1 MLILF
6 LTLDLGMTNR
16 PDLIDE
22 ALLRP
27 GRLEVKMEI
36 GKQASRSQHVT
47 SHVLKIVKQVCIS
60 VNN

>member
-6 LTLDLGMTNR
+6 LTLNLGMTNR

-36 GKQASRSQHVT
+36 GKQASISQYI
-47 SHVLKIVKQVCIS
+47 SLHVLIMVKQIYIIV
-60 VNN
+60 

>member
-1 MLILF
+1 MDYIQELEANLAELMLILV
-6 LTLDLGMTNR
+6 LILHLGMTNR

-36 GKQASRSQHVT
+36 GKQASICQYIS
-47 SHVLKIVKQVCIS
+47 SH
-60 VNN
+60 